1 MAWDV
6 SSFDASRGQ
15 GRGRQSRGKVRVVRR
30 APAATSKALAGMA
43 GADDQL
49 GFSFKKLVKGAIHYG
64 NPLGLTYEAAK
75 LGTKLAKKTS
85 IGRGIFDAVDY
96 IPGGGVF
103 NRILG
108 GGGGGGGSKKAAPAR
123 KLKPKR
129 KIRIARPAAAPRDEG
144 PPGYPEGEDREAPED
159 MPGEDQGGG
168 DEGGDEGGGDE
179 GGEEGGEEG
188 DAVEGLEGFWG
199 KVAGGLKSA
208 GKAAGKVGVSIG
220 KTALETYIGRPL
232 GGQTAAQ
239 QQQALA
245 KARAAAATP
254 FYKNPIVIG
263 GAAVAAVGAVVLL
276 SKRGRGRRR

>member
-15 GRGRQSRGKVRVVRR
+15 GRGRQRRGKLRVVR
-30 APAATSKALAGMA
+30 AAVVTSKALAPMKGMA

-64 NPLGLTYEAAK
+64 NPVGLTYEAAR

-96 IPGGGVF
+96 LPGGGVI
-103 NRILG
+103 NRVLG
-108 GGGGGGGSKKAAPAR
+108 GGGGGGGKKAAPAR
-123 KLKPKR
+123 KPKPKR
-129 KIRIARPAAAPRDEG
+129 KIRMARPAAAPRDEG
-144 PPGYPEGEDREAPED
+144 PPGYPEAEDQAPPED

-179 GGEEGGEEG
+179 ELEEGEEG
-188 DAVEGLEGFWG
+188 DAVDGLGGFWG

-208 GKAAGKVGVSIG
+208 GTAVGKVGASIG

-232 GGQTAAQ
+232 GGQSAAQ

-245 KARAAAATP
+245 KARAAATP
-254 FYKNPIVIG
+254 FYKNPIVMG
-263 GAAVAAVGAVVLL
+263 GAAVATLGAVVLL
-276 SKRGRGRRR
+276 SKRGRGRR

>member
-6 SSFDASRGQ
+6 SSFDESRK
-15 GRGRQSRGKVRVVRR
+15 QSRNQRRGKLRVVR
-30 APAATSKALAGMA
+30 AAVVTSKAVAPMKGMA

-64 NPLGLTYEAAK
+64 NPVGLTYEAAK

-108 GGGGGGGSKKAAPAR
+108 GGGGGGGGKKAAPAR
-123 KLKPKR
+123 KPKPKR

-144 PPGYPEGEDREAPED
+144 PPGYPEGEDQEAPED

-179 GGEEGGEEG
+179 ELEEGEEG

-208 GKAAGKVGVSIG
+208 GKAVGKVGASIG

-232 GGQTAAQ
+232 GGQTTAQ

-245 KARAAAATP
+245 KARAAATP

-263 GAAVAAVGAVVLL
+263 GAAVATLGAVVLL
-276 SKRGRGRRR
+276 SKRGRGRR